1 MAYKFQLGN
10 ARLSGSL
17 IQEGKID
24 MVGNLDDDAK
34 LSLNDGTNDLAVLDM
49 DGNGAA
55 RLQLDN
61 QDNETTIVLDMNSK
75 AGRARFY
82 ADGGTVVQ
90 ASIDAG
96 GISGSATI
104 SGHALDIEST
114 GNFIGVVTAGGF
126 TIGSAAINEA
136 ELETIDSV
144 TAGTA
149 AASKAVVLDGSKNIA
164 TIGTIGCGAI
174 TSTGASSFA
183 GGITPAA
190 ANGAALGS
198 AAKEWADLYLHDGGI
213 VYYGADQDVRLSH
226 VADSGLLLESTNAG
240 NANAAMLKLQLSS
253 SSPADNDEIGKLVF
267 SGFDDNESAEVFAQI
282 LAKSTDVSNGSEDG
296 SLALSTIVAGTP
308 VEFININGT
317 AASTVTFVDGAFD
330 VDFASH
336 DGTNGLK
343 LGGTLVT
350 ATAAELN
357 YNDVTAAGVVEAS
370 KALVADSTGL
380 IEFQDGTI
388 NGLFGAS
395 ADLNALVF
403 GADKNFAMYYDEAQ
417 TDGLVIAGL
426 QNSEASVQIVADEAD
441 DASIRLVAD
450 QGDDAGDG
458 WSMMHKASDNTLEI
472 GNDIASQGTY
482 VSHLTITPNAT
493 VGNSTAA
500 FKGNVTVAGDLT
512 INGSTTTVNS
522 TTINVSSSFTFEGAA
537 NAHETVL
544 HAGGDGTGDDP
555 GADTTLYLPA
565 LSAGSYYI
573 PALADKSTDASA
585 AVTAAEFALLDG
597 ASTVGTT
604 TIASGDGFL
613 HNDGG
618 TMKQTSIDKIA
629 DFFAGDSLAASSGVL
644 DVNIDGLSALG
655 GAGLHQTQDH
665 FMFSDNGTEKKIT
678 FSNLQD
684 AVFADISGDATVA
697 AGGAL
702 TIAATSVEGSMLNN
716 NIVSG
721 LTDIGAAI
729 ADTDEMI
736 VSDAGTI
743 RRTDMSRLKTY
754 IGAGTSDVASGSAG
768 ATLAGGIN
776 YFDNHGGAIT
786 AALPGTL
793 SVGESV
799 MIKAGGDCSAANK
812 LTITTYMTNTIDG
825 VDEIIL
831 ESPFAAVECV
841 YVVTGSWRVF

>member
-1 MAYKFQLGN
+1 MAYKFQMGN

-17 IQEGKID
+17 VQEGKID
-24 MVGNLDDDAK
+24 MVGNLDDDAQ
-34 LSLNDGTNDLAVLDM
+34 LTLNDGTNDLAVLDM

-55 RLQLDN
+55 RLQMDN

-96 GISGSATI
+96 AISGSATI

-114 GNFIGVVTAGGF
+114 GNFEGVVTAAGF
-126 TIGSAAINEA
+126 TIGSAVINEA
-136 ELETIDSV
+136 ELETIDGI

-226 VADSGLLLESTNAG
+226 VADSGLMLESTNAG

-267 SGFDDNESAEVFAQI
+267 SAFDDNESAEVFAQI

-296 SLALSTIVAGTP
+296 SLALSTIVAGSP

-317 AASTVTFVDGAFD
+317 AASTVTFVDGAYD

-357 YNDVTAAGVVEAS
+357 YNDITAAGVVEAS
-370 KALVADSTGL
+370 KALVADSNGL

-388 NGLFGAS
+388 NGLFGQGSDA
-395 ADLNALVF
+395 NALVF
-403 GADKNFAMYYDEAQ
+403 GADKNFAMFYDEAQ
-417 TDGLVIAGL
+417 SDGLVIAGL
-426 QNSEASVQIVADEAD
+426 MNSEAAVQIVADEAD
-441 DASIRLVAD
+441 DASVALIAD

-458 WSMMHKASDNTLEI
+458 WKMMHKASDNTLEFS
-472 GNDIASQGTY
+472 NDIASQGTY
-482 VSHLTITPNAT
+482 VSHLTITPNST

-512 INGSTTTVNS
+512 VNGSTTTVNS

-597 ASTVGTT
+597 GSTVGTT
-604 TIASGDGFL
+604 ALADADGFM
-613 HNDGG
+613 HNDNG
-618 TMKQTSIDKIA
+618 TMKHTQVVKIA
-629 DFFAGDSLAASSGVL
+629 ELA
-644 DVNIDGLSALG
+644 
-655 GAGLHQTQDH
+655 
-665 FMFSDNGTEKKIT
+665 FSK
-678 FSNLQD
+678 
-684 AVFADISGDATVA
+684 ISGDATVA
-697 AGGAL
+697 SGGAL
-702 TIAATSVEGSMLNN
+702 TIANDAVEQAMIADDAVGADQLASNAVVNASVVNGSLTADKLD
-716 NIVSG
+716 IDGS
-721 LTDIGAAI
+721 TDIGAAL
-729 ADTDEMI
+729 ADADLII
-736 VSDAGTI
+736 VDDGAGGTN
-743 RRTDMSRLKTY
+743 RKCAMSRLKTY
-754 IGAGTSDVASGSAG
+754 IGSGTSDVTSGSAG
-768 ATLAGGIN
+768 STLAKGIN
-776 YFDNHGGAIT
+776 YFDNHGAAIT

-793 SVGESV
+793 SVGESC

-812 LTITTYMTNTIDG
+812 LTITTYMTNTIDD
-825 VDEIIL
+825 VDQIIL

-841 YVVTGSWRVF
+841 YVASGSWRVF